1 MLFQEIL
8 QFVSDLSEPK
18 IFVVN
23 VIRLVIKLIRRA
35 FRHKIKYLSDKFSRL
50 LCDESQFSDCF
61 CIPGLFNNGAAPN
74 ARFVQFRVKVV
85 APLIRVHIHF
95 ERTALTERFP
105 VVV

>member
-1 MLFQEIL
+1 MLYQEIL

-61 CIPGLFNNGAAPN
+61 CIPGLFFMTGIEV
-74 ARFVQFRVKVV
+74 F
-85 APLIRVHIHF
+85 I
-95 ERTALTERFP
+95 
-105 VVV
+105 